1 MGADGFLLYNEKRVD
16 LKSVKAHTQ
25 NTSNLQL
32 KLNNLSALFFFP
44 SSKMHEKD
52 SFPTLL
58 LK

>member
-32 KLNNLSALFFFP
+32 KLNNLSALFFF
-44 SSKMHEKD
+44 
-52 SFPTLL
+52 FLL
-58 LK
+58 QKCMKRILSLLFF